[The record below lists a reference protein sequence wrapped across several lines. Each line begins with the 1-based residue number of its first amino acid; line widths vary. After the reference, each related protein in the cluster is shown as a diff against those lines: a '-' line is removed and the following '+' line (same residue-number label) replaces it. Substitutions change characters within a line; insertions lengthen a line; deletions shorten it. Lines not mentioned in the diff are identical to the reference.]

1 METRRQHFQPKAGNR
16 NQCPQCGKKHD
27 HKLCKP
33 EKCYLKPNKNY
44 FLNNFRNS
52 AKRWILSKTC
62 YIYTLLFH
70 QYITFILKT
79 NPGNK

>member
-16 NQCPQCGKKHD
+16 NQCPQCGKNMIINCVNQKNVF
-27 HKLCKP
+27 
-33 EKCYLKPNKNY
+33 LKPNKNY